1 MLQSKHS
8 EAFLA
13 VIESGS
19 FEAAAQHL
27 NITAAAVSLRIQ
39 SLEKHLG
46 HALLIRERPCRA
58 TQTGQML
65 LQYLQH
71 SRLLQQNFLQE
82 LNASTQSQDFYKI
95 RIASN
100 ADSLATWLL
109 SAVKNCLLTARI
121 VLELQIGD
129 QTQTHHLLETGLVN
143 ACISTQSKAMKGCQA
158 LWLGNMRYRLVA
170 SPAFVQTYF
179 SHGLERNRLMHTPAV
194 IFNPDDLIHIDL
206 MKKHFGLSLNQYPH
220 HFIPS
225 SNAFLAW
232 IEAGLGYGLVPD
244 IQMQQQLAQ
253 GKLIEIEPKLALD
266 IPLYWHHWNK
276 QSEPLQQLSQHILQH
291 AAEALQPQHHAAEN
305 NSVNHNTDVDTAA
318 LRHKE

>member
-1 MLQSKHS
+1 MLQSKQS

-19 FEAAAQHL
+19 FEAAAQAL
-27 NITAAAVSLRIQ
+27 NITPAAVSLRVQ

-65 LQYLQH
+65 LQHLQH

-82 LNASTQSQDFYKI
+82 LSASTQSQDFYKV

-109 SAVKNCLLTARI
+109 ATVKNCLIEARML
-121 VLELQIGD
+121 LELQIAD
-129 QTQTHHLLETGLVN
+129 QTQTHHLLESGLVN

-158 LWLGNMRYRLVA
+158 VRLGTMRYRMVA
-170 SPAFVQTYF
+170 TPAFAQRYF
-179 SHGLERNRLMHTPAV
+179 AQGLQRNSLMQAPAV
-194 IFNPDDLIHIDL
+194 IFNADDLMHVDVL
-206 MKKHFGLSLNQYPH
+206 QHHFGLNRKQYPH
-220 HFIPS
+220 HYIPS
-225 SNAFLAW
+225 SDAFLAW
-232 IEAGLGYGLVPD
+232 IEADLGYGLVPE

-253 GKLIEIEPKLALD
+253 GLLIELEPSLAVD
-266 IPLYWHHWNK
+266 VALYWHHWNK
-276 QSEPLQQLSQHILQH
+276 QSQPLQLLTQHIVQH
-291 AAEALQPQHHAAEN
+291 AAEVLLAM
-305 NSVNHNTDVDTAA
+305 
-318 LRHKE
+318 